1 MLRTLDEL
9 GYVQL
14 RGRDG
19 QIWIG
24 DDTFMHTMVKHPD
37 FWFRKES
44 ADERFRQS

>member
-1 MLRTLDEL
+1 MQALLLEFDGFLLHTLDEL

-24 DDTFMHTMVKHPD
+24 DDTFYAYN
-37 FWFRKES
+37 E
-44 ADERFRQS
+44 